1 MLWLRGMAADDD
13 DRDATDEQYAELRR
27 FVPAHAR
34 SRTPHERRTAN
45 LEAPRIRVIDWLGDI
60 AHAVVRK
67 LRRA

>member
-1 MLWLRGMAADDD
+1 MAADDD

-34 SRTPHERRTAN
+34 PRTPHDRRTAVH
-45 LEAPRIRVIDWLGDI
+45 EDSRIRVIEWLGDI
-60 AHAVVRK
+60 AHAVARK

>member
-1 MLWLRGMAADDD
+1 MAADDD

-34 SRTPHERRTAN
+34 PRTSHDRRARVHEDS
-45 LEAPRIRVIDWLGDI
+45 RIRVIEWLGDI
-60 AHAVVRK
+60 AHAVARK